1 MQYVGYNKQKLDAG
15 KSIKNYKDFHA
26 IGTWAR
32 DDVELLLKAGIMQGR
47 KTGEFTPRE
56 PANRS
61 HIAAILNRFLVFVDY
76 MN

>member
-32 DDVELLLKAGIMQGR
+32 DDVKLLWRVPGS
-47 KTGEFTPRE
+47 KTGEFAPRE

-61 HIAAILNRFLVFVDY
+61 HIAAILNHFLII
-76 MN
+76 